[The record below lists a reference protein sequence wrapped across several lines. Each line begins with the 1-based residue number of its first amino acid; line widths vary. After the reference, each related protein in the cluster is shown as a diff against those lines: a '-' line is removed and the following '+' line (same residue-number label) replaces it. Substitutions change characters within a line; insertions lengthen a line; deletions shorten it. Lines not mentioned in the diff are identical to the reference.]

1 MTIPPD
7 LPAAVE
13 HVANAIYDV
22 LIPALITW
30 IFGTCAGN
38 GTTGATAGT
47 SDAATQ
53 VGHRAAHHVD
63 PGTRHS
69 ELRGADRLPAQCSPP
84 SESRLFFQ

>member
-30 IFGTCAGN
+30 ILVHAPAMERLARPQALA
-38 GTTGATAGT
+38 TGG
-47 SDAATQ
+47 
-53 VGHRAAHHVD
+53 D
-63 PGTRHS
+63 PGR
-69 ELRGADRLPAQCSPP
+69 P
-84 SESRLFFQ
+84 